1 MKIENF
7 ACVHFLYIIVYI
19 CIFIYI
25 YIIIHV
31 LHGFEGD
38 IPEYLPRGDR
48 KALLCRPMSKFFNLI
63 FLVGADVDS
72 RVLSK
77 ADKNY
82 VKNAVFR
89 AH

>member
-1 MKIENF
+1 MYYMALRATF
-7 ACVHFLYIIVYI
+7 QSI
-19 CIFIYI
+19 CLEVTGKPCY
-25 YIIIHV
+25 V
-31 LHGFEGD
+31 A
-38 IPEYLPRGDR
+38 R
-48 KALLCRPMSKFFNLI
+48 CRSSSTLI

-72 RVLSK
+72 RVLLK

>member
-1 MKIENF
+1 MSPDVE
-7 ACVHFLYIIVYI
+7 
-19 CIFIYI
+19 
-25 YIIIHV
+25 V
-31 LHGFEGD
+31 L
-38 IPEYLPRGDR
+38 PL
-48 KALLCRPMSKFFNLI
+48 LI